1 MLIAESKQNFSP
13 NSFSCDHTMDEPKVS
28 FTETWQIVQT
38 SDGPRN
44 YGKNHY
50 GFIESMSE
58 EIRLSQCSA
67 GTKVFTT
74 DFEDH
79 QNELMH
85 LLFSKFNKT
94 VFNNRLEHRIV
105 FNRRLTSCY
114 GQCDRFEDSGRRTA
128 IVEISPLKNDQP
140 WHLCD
145 TVIHEMCHA
154 DAWVTY
160 GYSGR
165 HGPEWQFLCEKAMRI
180 YRNLP
185 FIGVTGP

>member
-1 MLIAESKQNFSP
+1 MVSDMLFFEKSSNEIKKKGSRKIQLEIRQKLNTITPSMFRRI
-13 NSFSCDHTMDEPKVS
+13 SFA
-28 FTETWQIVQT
+28 ETWQIVNF
-38 SDGPRN
+38 SNGPRD

-58 EIRLSQCSA
+58 EVRLSQCSA
-67 GTKVFTT
+67 GAKVFKT

-114 GQCDRFEDSGRRTA
+114 GQCDRFEDSGRRM
-128 IVEISPLKNDQP
+128 P
-140 WHLCD
+140 
-145 TVIHEMCHA
+145 
-154 DAWVTY
+154 
-160 GYSGR
+160 G
-165 HGPEWQFLCEKAMRI
+165 
-180 YRNLP
+180 
-185 FIGVTGP
+185 